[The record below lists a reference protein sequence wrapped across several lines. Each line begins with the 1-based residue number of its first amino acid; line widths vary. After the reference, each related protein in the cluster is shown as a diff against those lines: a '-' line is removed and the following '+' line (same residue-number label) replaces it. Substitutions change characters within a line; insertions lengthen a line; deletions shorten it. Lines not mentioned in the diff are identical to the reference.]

1 MLTVAQEILQNMPGN
16 PIFETSYES
25 RNNPGKLYGEV
36 LGRKAVAILDVHW
49 PDIAVARD
57 WKTGKFH
64 GEKYTE
70 QYEIQSYFCGTLFEQ
85 KYDKPLEAMHF
96 DFLLPNKTYTA
107 KVIKDSRERSKVEY
121 RINQVL
127 KGIEKESFQKKK
139 SKLCDYCQ
147 YNFCCDS
154 LDGV

>member
-1 MLTVAQEILQNMPGN
+1 V
-16 PIFETSYES
+16 
-25 RNNPGKLYGEV
+25 NPGKLYGEI

-49 PDIAVARD
+49 PEIAVARD

-70 QYEIQSYFCGTLFEQ
+70 QYEIQTYFCSELFTQ
-85 KYDKPLEAMHF
+85 RYDKPLKAMYF

-107 KVIKDSRERSKVEY
+107 KVVKDSREKSKIEY
-121 RINQVL
+121 KINQVL
-127 KGIEKESFQKKK
+127 KGIEKENFNKKK